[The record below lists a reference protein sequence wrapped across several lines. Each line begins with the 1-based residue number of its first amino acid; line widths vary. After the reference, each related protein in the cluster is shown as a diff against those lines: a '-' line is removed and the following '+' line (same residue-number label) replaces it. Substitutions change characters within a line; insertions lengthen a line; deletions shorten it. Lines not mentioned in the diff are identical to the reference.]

1 MTKKEELEQVKK
13 DLQVEIKNLDILT
26 SKTLRDT
33 GFIPHN
39 FRANKGKMVNKLEEV
54 EAKLKLLDEK
64 TFVKKEVKKEIP
76 NKTTTNKKSSFKTTE
91 E

>member
-1 MTKKEELEQVKK
+1 
-13 DLQVEIKNLDILT
+13 
-26 SKTLRDT
+26 
-33 GFIPHN
+33 
-39 FRANKGKMVNKLEEV
+39 MVNKLEEV